1 MLIDGLGCWRRLAP
15 GARRGGAAVFLDRDG
30 VLIEDTGYPGRA
42 EDVRLLPGAAQAV
55 ARLNTAGRAV
65 VVVTNQSGIARGYYG
80 WDGFAAVQAEIDARL
95 AEAGARL
102 DAVMACGF
110 HKDGQG
116 PLAVA
121 GHPWRKPGPGMITAA
136 AEALG
141 LEPGAS
147 WIVGDQGSDLEAG
160 RAAGL
165 AGGVLVGPRAKDA
178 AEQARPGFA
187 ALAAADLAGAVERL
201 LA

>member
-15 GARRGGAAVFLDRDG
+15 APRRGGAAVFLDRDG
-30 VLIEDTGYPGRA
+30 VLIADTGYPGRA
-42 EDVRLLPGAAQAV
+42 EDARLLPGAAAAV
-55 ARLNTAGRAV
+55 ARLNAAGRAV

-80 WDGFAAVQAEIDARL
+80 WDGFEAVQAEIEARL

-102 DAVMACGF
+102 DAVLACAYHG
-110 HKDGQG
+110 DGQG

-121 GHPWRKPGPGMITAA
+121 GHPWRKPAPGMITD
-136 AEALG
+136 ALET
-141 LEPGAS
+141 LALQPDVS
-147 WIVGDQGSDLEAG
+147 WIVGDQGGDLEAG

-165 AGGVLVGPRAKDA
+165 AGGVLVGPRRGA
-178 AEQARPGFA
+178 AAALARPDFA
-187 ALAAADLAGAVERL
+187 ALAAADLAGAVDRL